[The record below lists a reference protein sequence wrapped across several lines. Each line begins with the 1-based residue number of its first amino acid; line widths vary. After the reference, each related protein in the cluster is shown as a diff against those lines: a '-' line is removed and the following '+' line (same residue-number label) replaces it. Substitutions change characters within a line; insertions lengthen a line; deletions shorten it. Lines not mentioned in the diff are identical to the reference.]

1 LLQAF
6 QNGRMRLPQSII
18 RYRFFSF
25 RTFQLLTIG
34 LAISLFGF
42 VPVIAAAATPQFTA
56 APSVLHFRG
65 VEVGGTETLIA
76 TVTNNGPT
84 SVTVAAIT
92 SSNPVFSPAPLS
104 LPVVLAVGQ
113 SLDVSVNFTP
123 AATGWTFG
131 TIQFSSAGSNAR
143 LMLNVDGGGESS
155 EALSV
160 NPPSVAFGQVAVGN
174 SMSVPVVLTNTRSR
188 NVPIPEIQ
196 MTGSGFSMT
205 GPNFPMSLA
214 AGQSV
219 TLNIIFK
226 PQSAGLAGGSLA
238 LLGPWIAI
246 PLAGTGATAASG
258 QLSVSPTPLSFG
270 NVAVGT
276 TQSQSITLSATG
288 ASVTVSSA
296 ASTNSQFT
304 LDGATYPFTIP
315 VGQPVSFNVAFTPKN
330 SGAQSGSLSFVSN
343 ASTAKMVESLS
354 GTGTVTPYSVNL
366 WWNSSTDVVGYNV
379 YRSSAPNGT
388 YLKLNPALNSSTA
401 YTDSAVASGSTYYYA
416 ATSVNSSGQESSR
429 SAPVQTTIP

>member
-1 LLQAF
+1 
-6 QNGRMRLPQSII
+6 MRLPQSII

-25 RTFQLLTIG
+25 RTFHLLLIG
-34 LAISLFGF
+34 LAISLFVC
-42 VPVIAAAATPQFTA
+42 VPLIATAATPQFTA
-56 APSVLHFRG
+56 APSGLHFRG
-65 VEVGGTETLIA
+65 VDVGESETLIA

-84 SVTVAAIT
+84 SVTVASIT
-92 SSNPVFSPAPLS
+92 SSNPAFHASPVN
-104 LPVVLAVGQ
+104 LPMLLTVGQ
-113 SLDVSVNFTP
+113 SLDVSVTFTP
-123 AATGWTFG
+123 TATGWTSG
-131 TIQFSSAGSNAR
+131 TIQFNSAGSSAR
-143 LMLNVDGGGESS
+143 LMLNVDGGGENG

-160 NPPSVAFGQVAVGN
+160 NPPSIGFGQVAVG
-174 SMSVPVVLTNTRSR
+174 SSSSVPVVVTNTRSR
-188 NVPIPEIQ
+188 NVPIPAIQ
-196 MTGSGFSMT
+196 ISGNGFSMT

-246 PLAGTGATAASG
+246 PLTGTGATAASG

-270 NVAVGT
+270 SVPVGT
-276 TQSQSITLSATG
+276 TQSQSITMSATG

-296 ASTNSQFT
+296 ASSNSQFV
-304 LDGATYPFTIP
+304 LDGASFPFTIA

-330 SGAQSGSLSFVSN
+330 SGTQSAALSFVSN
-343 ASTAKMVESLS
+343 ASTAQTVESLS
-354 GTGTVTPYSVNL
+354 GSGTVTPYSVNL

-379 YRSSAPNGT
+379 YRSLAANGT
-388 YLKLNPALNSSTA
+388 YTKINPALNSSTA
-401 YTDSAVASGSTYYYA
+401 YTDSTVASGNTYYYA
-416 ATSVNSSGQESSR
+416 ATSVNASGQESSR